1 MRTDVQTPDSLFS
14 NQAAPQ
20 QIAFQ
25 WRNVIRMLLRCTQY
39 VLFPV
44 LLLVVVLILFTTF
57 LILSNGVFGFGPRHH
72 RESDRT
78 VAMAVGQ
85 DGEAAKKETSSG
97 SEEKKEGGK
106 EEAKSETPAKDTLTE
121 EVGIELRKQLGT
133 PRRAYNFVK
142 SAVFQNEYLRGSLAF
157 DSDEIAHMSDQER
170 KDLAY
175 RFDFVLTRL
184 ADIHPEDLPDDTE
197 KEEYSFQPNSNYP
210 PFVLV
215 KKGTYYQFDAET
227 IRNIRELYSQ
237 LHEQPPALTGRNF
250 LSNLP
255 SWWFKT
261 KLGLSY
267 IQWAGVCFFF
277 FAGYV
282 VGWASSRLLYLL
294 TLAPFQILRQDPGT
308 FKISLKTWQPIG
320 WLITYAVWY
329 LGLLMIKAPPVA
341 ADMMGYP
348 IRLLVILMCILTA
361 LRLTDIVGESIRI
374 RVRQKYSKIDQILVP
389 LFSRSMKI
397 LIVCW
402 GIIMLFQLLGFSA
415 VSIVSGMGIGGIAI
429 ALAAQNTIANFFGSL
444 TVLMDRPFVIGD
456 WIVTSG
462 IEGEV
467 ESVGMRSTRVRT
479 FYNSQITIPN
489 NLLTTAIID
498 NMGRRHFRR
507 YKTLVKVHYNTPPD
521 TIDAFC
527 AGIRELILSYPNT
540 RKDLFHVY
548 VHEMGDSSIDI
559 LLTCF
564 FLVPD
569 FASEAKAR
577 GALILDIMRLAQK
590 MHVEFAYPTQTIY
603 NIQATDQIIETDEPA
618 LTDVQACAIADE
630 IVDTERAAQKL
641 KEAAKAN

>member
-1 MRTDVQTPDSLFS
+1 MRTQMQAGESFFS
-14 NQAAPQ
+14 NQVTGQRVLLP
-20 QIAFQ
+20 
-25 WRNVIRMLLRCTQY
+25 WRNLIRLFFRCTQY
-39 VLFPV
+39 VLFPI
-44 LLLVVVLILFTTF
+44 LLLIVILILFTTF
-57 LILSNGVFGFGPRHH
+57 LILSNGVFGFGPH
-72 RESDRT
+72 RPHGSDRT
-78 VAMAVGQ
+78 VAL
-85 DGEAAKKETSSG
+85 AAGKDESATKASSSG
-97 SEEKKEGGK
+97 TQEKKEVEK
-106 EEAKSETPAKDTLTE
+106 ESPKSEVAAKDTLVE

-133 PRRAYNFVK
+133 PRRVFDFIKRA
-142 SAVFQNEYLRGSLAF
+142 AFQNEYLRGSLAF

-175 RFDFVLTRL
+175 RFEFVLTRL
-184 ADIHPEDLPDDTE
+184 ADISSEDFPDDTE
-197 KEEYSFQPNSNYP
+197 KEEFSFQPNSNYP

-215 KKGTYYQFDAET
+215 KKGAYYQFDAAT
-227 IRNIRELYSQ
+227 ICNVRELYAQ
-237 LHEQPPALTGRNF
+237 LHEQPPALTGNGF
-250 LSNLP
+250 LSTLP
-255 SWWFKT
+255 SWWFKM
-261 KLGLSY
+261 KFGLSY
-267 IQWAGVCFFF
+267 IQWVGVFFF
-277 FAGYV
+277 FVLGYA

-329 LGLLMIKAPPVA
+329 LGLLTIKAPPVA
-341 ADMMGYP
+341 AEIMGYP
-348 IRLLVILMCILTA
+348 IRLLIILMCILTA

-402 GIIMLFQLLGFSA
+402 GIIMFFQLLGFSA

-521 TIDAFC
+521 KIEAFC

-569 FASEAKAR
+569 FSSEAKAR

-590 MHVEFAYPTQTIY
+590 MRIEFAYPTRTVY
-603 NIQATDQIIETDEPA
+603 NIQTTDLCIGPDEPA
-618 LTDVQACAIADE
+618 LTDAQACAFADE
-630 IVDTERAAQKL
+630 IIDSERAAQKL
-641 KEAAKAN
+641 KATNAN